1 MEINS
6 PLGRFRSRQNSNP
19 NKVLTISDETESK
32 IKSFKSTSFNDEI
45 DFDNLPEHAKG
56 KVQDLPELSELFEDD
71 PTNYVEEAVV
81 PRQRRQAQEKTVL
94 PEGAVELTPEQF
106 NKFQKEKEKL
116 LENQNKIDPKAAEA
130 LNALLGFG
138 IIEKRVPVEFDGKKY
153 IIYLSNLTEPQEKE
167 MTLERGKLDILS
179 LKAQD
184 EGNSED
190 AKLNAYKIVFAMRKN
205 TIKYSL
211 KKIEFCDLQ
220 GLNVFSIDEVL
231 NFFGFSKVEQLIET
245 WGTEVINKL
254 YSAYSDLTKE
264 VALEINGGK
273 LEENLKK

>member
-19 NKVLTISDETESK
+19 NKVLTISDETDSK

-56 KVQDLPELSELFEDD
+56 KVQDLPELSELFKDD
-71 PTNYVEEAVV
+71 LTDYVEEAVV
-81 PRQRRQAQEKTVL
+81 PKQRRQTQEKTVL

-116 LENQNKIDPKAAEA
+116 LENQNRIDPKAAEA

-138 IIEKRVPVEFDGKKY
+138 VAENKVPIFFNGKKY
-153 IIYLSNLTEPQEKE
+153 IVYISNLTESQEKE
-167 MTLERGKLDILS
+167 MTLER
-179 LKAQD
+179 
-184 EGNSED
+184 
-190 AKLNAYKIVFAMRKN
+190 AKLEINQLKNDDESRLKVIDNLFNLRKK
-205 TIKYSL
+205 TVEYSVR
-211 KKIEFCDLQ
+211 KIEFCDLQ
-220 GLNVFSIDEVL
+220 GLNIFSAEEI
-231 NFFGFSKVEQLIET
+231 VEFLGLTVEKLLET
-245 WGTEVINKL
+245 WGSQIINKL
-254 YSAYSDLTKE
+254 YGAYSDLTKNISS
-264 VALEINGGK
+264 EINGEK